1 MCLFV
6 RWLFE
11 KLSYRESIDPGR
23 LSVILRDTTNG
34 SRILLEKQIN
44 RSNES
49 MNAKVSRFLPISTL
63 RPVRSIAATWSCL
76 RLGSREGC
84 ASICN
89 AICFAP
95 GGTTCAGG
103 APTGGGGTP
112 SSAVLH
118 NATSHQKVSVHDAH
132 RGTERRAE

>member
-44 RSNES
+44 R
-49 MNAKVSRFLPISTL
+49 
-63 RPVRSIAATWSCL
+63 
-76 RLGSREGC
+76 
-84 ASICN
+84 
-89 AICFAP
+89 
-95 GGTTCAGG
+95 
-103 APTGGGGTP
+103 
-112 SSAVLH
+112 
-118 NATSHQKVSVHDAH
+118 
-132 RGTERRAE
+132 